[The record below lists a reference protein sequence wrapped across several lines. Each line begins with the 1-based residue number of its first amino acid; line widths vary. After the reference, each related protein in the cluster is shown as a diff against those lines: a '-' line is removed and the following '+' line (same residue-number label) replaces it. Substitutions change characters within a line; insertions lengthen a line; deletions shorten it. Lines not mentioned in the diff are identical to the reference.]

1 MNNRFQLSFINAGMK
16 IAVAAILLAFSS
28 AAWSLGLGDVTVES
42 YLNQPLKA
50 RIDLIS
56 SEDDDLKTLSAKL
69 ASAEDYKLIG
79 ASRAAISVPLR
90 FTVEDLEGDAYVA
103 VSSKLPVQD
112 PIIRLMVEVQWA
124 KGRILREYT
133 LFLDPPT
140 YAAPAPA
147 PAAVQRED
155 SRRPSRPGARQPES
169 GEYGPVQSGET
180 LWKIAKDWSEGS
192 DMDVNKV
199 MIAIQRENPQAF
211 INNNINLLK
220 QGAILRMPEAGDV
233 NAISSSRANNEVS
246 EQSAEFRRR
255 SAMTSAST
263 PLLTDQAISRPS
275 EEPVEEPEAP
285 PDRLELVP
293 PSERLADDNG
303 STQDQSRDEANA
315 APGSD
320 EDVAV
325 LREELARTEEELFNQ
340 QQQNEYLQDRIR
352 ELEEQAG
359 ADDSLAVDDAG
370 LAGMEDRLRDER
382 LAEETETPAPEPE
395 KAVPSVTTR
404 GQAVQEKPWYASMTL
419 WIIVLVVLAA
429 AAAGWLLSRRGSE
442 ETHVTDL
449 GARDEPVPAPVEE
462 AEKTAVMDVDDAG
475 EGEAV
480 DDAAVVSEEPTVVV
494 KHDEDAEVLDE
505 DSADPEI
512 KLDLARAYIAMG
524 DKEAARSILEEVIAH
539 GSEEQQADAQAMM
552 DKL

>member
-1 MNNRFQLSFINAGMK
+1 MNNRFQLSVINAGIN
-16 IAVAAILLAFSS
+16 IAVAAVLLAFSS

-56 SEDDDLKTLSAKL
+56 SEGDDLKTLSANL

-140 YAAPAPA
+140 YTAPAPA
-147 PAAVQRED
+147 PAGVQRED
-155 SRRPSRPGARQPES
+155 SRRQSRAGARQPES

-275 EEPVEEPEAP
+275 EEPEEEPEAP

-293 PSERLADDNG
+293 PSERLADDSG
-303 STQDQSRDEANA
+303 STQDQSRDEADA

-320 EDVAV
+320 EDVSV

-340 QQQNEYLQDRIR
+340 QQQNEYLQERIR
-352 ELEEQAG
+352 ELEEKAG

-382 LAEETETPAPEPE
+382 LAEETEAPAPEPE

-404 GQAVQEKPWYASMTL
+404 PQAVQEKPWYASMTL

-429 AAAGWLLSRRGSE
+429 AAVGWLMSRRGSE
-442 ETHVTDL
+442 ETHVTVL
-449 GARDEPVPAPVEE
+449 GARDEPEPAPVGE
-462 AEKTAVMDVDDAG
+462 ADKTAVMDVDDAG
-475 EGEAV
+475 EDEAE
-480 DDAAVVSEEPTVVV
+480 DEAEPDKEPTVVV
-494 KHDEDAEVLDE
+494 RRDEDAEVLDE